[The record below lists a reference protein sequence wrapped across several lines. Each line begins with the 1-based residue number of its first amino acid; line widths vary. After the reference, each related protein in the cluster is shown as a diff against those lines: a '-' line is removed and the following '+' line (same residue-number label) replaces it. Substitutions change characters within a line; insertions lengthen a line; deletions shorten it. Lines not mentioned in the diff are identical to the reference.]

1 VVSPWRDE
9 QGKGKLGC
17 LFSLALVALLIY
29 VGKDFGA
36 VYFRYYQI
44 NDEVKTQVSFAPALT
59 DAAIRDRLVL
69 KSDSLDIPIG
79 PKDWQIKR
87 TRSPSEIS
95 ISGTYTDSVVV
106 NLPGYHK
113 VFYFHFNPAAQAP
126 L

>member
-17 LFSLALVALLIY
+17 LFSLGLVALLIY

-44 NDEVKTQVSFAPALT
+44 KDEVKTQVGFAPALT

-79 PKDWQIKR
+79 PKDWQITR

-113 VFYFHFNPAAQAP
+113 IFFFHFSPGARAP

>member
-1 VVSPWRDE
+1 MVGPWRDE

-17 LFSLALVALLIY
+17 LFSLGVIALLIY
-29 VGKDFGA
+29 VGKDFGT

-44 NDEVKTQVSFAPALT
+44 NDEVKTQAGFAPALT

-69 KSDSLDIPIG
+69 KSDSLNIPIG
-79 PKDWQIKR
+79 PKQWQIMR
-87 TRSPSEIS
+87 TRSEIS
-95 ISGTYTDSVVV
+95 ISGAYTDSVVV

-113 VFYFHFNPAAQAP
+113 AFVFHFNPGAQAP